1 MKKLIICERPF
12 MLYKALLLQLNNE
25 DQDIDV
31 VLSNHMP
38 GLEKMYAPLKNEHIF
53 SDVFYFADD
62 LYQEYIKDDK
72 MSDFVEFPNIL
83 FSWPKKF
90 IKYKSYQKK
99 AIELPLPDGLDLK
112 KYDEIIAID
121 GVSTIN
127 FHLNHDKIP
136 YVVSEH
142 GRGNFRNK
150 VPLHILAVYISIILD
165 RLNLAVAYSGM
176 SKYVKAV
183 EVDSKENLVGYIKK
197 KPIRECRISDLENSL
212 SKEKKDR
219 LYRIYAEAFNMPK
232 EYKEEVNLLLTGPLA
247 VDKILA
253 SENDQINCYKDA
265 VETNCGRDELLIV
278 KPHPRDTVC
287 YDKVFPD
294 AIIIDKVVTS
304 EILSFC
310 ENLRINKVI
319 TIYSTS
325 LASFRN
331 AKDVVMLGDSFLN
344 NYNRVSYECGRS
356 IYSTDEV
363 KK

>member
-25 DQDIDV
+25 NEDIDIV
-31 VLSNHMP
+31 ISNHMI
-38 GLEKMYAPLKNEHIF
+38 GLEKLYLPLKNEHIF
-53 SDVFYFADD
+53 SNVFYFADD

-90 IKYKSYQKK
+90 LKYKAYQKK
-99 AIELPLPDGLDLK
+99 AINLDLPKELDLK

-127 FHLNHDKIP
+127 FHLNHEKIP

-150 VPLHILAVYISIILD
+150 VPLHILAVYISVILD
-165 RLNLAVAYSGM
+165 RLNIAVAYSGM
-176 SKYVKAV
+176 SKYVKMV
-183 EVDSKENLVGYIKK
+183 EVDSTENLVGYIKK
-197 KPIRECRISDLENSL
+197 KPLRECRISDLENAL
-212 SKEKKDR
+212 PKEKRDR
-219 LYRIYAEAFNMPK
+219 LYRIYAEAFGMPK
-232 EYKEEVNLLLTGPLA
+232 EFNEEVNLLLTGPLA

-253 SENDQINCYKDA
+253 SEKDQIDCYKDA
-265 VETNCGRDELLIV
+265 VEKNCNKDEMLIV
-278 KPHPRDTVC
+278 KPHPRDTVD
-287 YDKVFPD
+287 YSTVFPN
-294 AIIIDKVVTS
+294 AVIIDKVVTS
-304 EILSFC
+304 EILGFC

-331 AKDVVMLGDSFLN
+331 AKEVVMLGDSFLN
-344 NYNRVSYECGRS
+344 NYNRVSYECGNS
-356 IYSTDEV
+356 IYSTEEV